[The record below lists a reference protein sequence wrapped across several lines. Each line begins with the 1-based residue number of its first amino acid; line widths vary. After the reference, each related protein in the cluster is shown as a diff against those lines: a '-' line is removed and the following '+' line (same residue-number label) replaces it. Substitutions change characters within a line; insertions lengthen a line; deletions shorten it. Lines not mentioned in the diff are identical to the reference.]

1 MSNVSGTMEPEAV
14 VGKQALVRRM
24 FNMVKDD
31 NYSGPPAPLLSRHAS
46 MQKIRHCCQNL
57 NLLPYLLYSFD
68 NSKSHPIARKVHL
81 CFDQLLQ
88 VVTARLLCLYE
99 QFRQTLLQEIQ
110 TSKELRT
117 SQEPE
122 GPRSELDACRLAVK
136 FDSIPRRKRKQT
148 PLYLTLAVYLAPL
161 LLFLQLVGL
170 LGLMEIAKC
179 TPGFMFLTSALLF
192 LGCISLKVFFHET
205 VPRPARRQKNK
216 VL

>member
-1 MSNVSGTMEPEAV
+1 MEPEAV
-14 VGKQALVRRM
+14 VGKQALVHRVS
-24 FNMVKDD
+24 NMVQDD
-31 NYSGPPAPLLSRHAS
+31 SYTGPSAPLLLRHSS

-57 NLLPYLLYSFD
+57 NLLPYLLYTFD
-68 NSKSHPIARKVHL
+68 NSKSHPIARRVHL
-81 CFDQLLQ
+81 CFCQLLQ
-88 VVTARLLCLYE
+88 VVTARLLCLYQ

-117 SQEPE
+117 QEPE
-122 GPRSELDACRLAVK
+122 GSRTEADACRPAVK
-136 FDSIPRRKRKQT
+136 FNGIPRQKRKQT

-161 LLFLQLVGL
+161 LLLFQLVGL
-170 LGLMEIAKC
+170 LGLMEIGKC

-205 VPRPARRQKNK
+205 TPRPARRQKNK